1 MSKSLFL
8 FKFSIK
14 FYFTI
19 LYYYS
24 ETSLQ
29 NHILKMHSQLSLHD
43 QPTSSFFNLL
53 ETLNKQTNSSPQFL
67 NLNNGNF
74 QNLIQTLN
82 QIVPSNF
89 FMYQCLNCRLY
100 FASNCKFSHNCW
112 TYTESVKSASN
123 DQKQNQTNNNYFS
136 PIYLKFNIN
145 KAISSNSS
153 NLFEQRQE
161 DSTENNNNNN
171 NNTTTTNNN
180 NNNNNQF
187 GLNKKIKIKD
197 MNTEINDNT
206 SITNG

>member
-8 FKFSIK
+8 FKFSIQ

-53 ETLNKQTNSSPQFL
+53 ATLNKQTNSSPQFL

-100 FASNCKFSHNCW
+100 FASNCNFYSTVSRRVRNRGAGCW
-112 TYTESVKSASN
+112 ATGGRAGGIPSFPGNSLLVS
-123 DQKQNQTNNNYFS
+123 
-136 PIYLKFNIN
+136 IY
-145 KAISSNSS
+145 
-153 NLFEQRQE
+153 Q
-161 DSTENNNNNN
+161 
-171 NNTTTTNNN
+171 
-180 NNNNNQF
+180 
-187 GLNKKIKIKD
+187 
-197 MNTEINDNT
+197 
-206 SITNG
+206 